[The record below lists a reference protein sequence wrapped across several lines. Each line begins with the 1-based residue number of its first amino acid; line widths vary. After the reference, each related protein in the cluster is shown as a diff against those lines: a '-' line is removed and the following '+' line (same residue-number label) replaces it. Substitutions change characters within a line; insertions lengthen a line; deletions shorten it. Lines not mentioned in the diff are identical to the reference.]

1 MIASAQPNTLIGVR
15 THRCGEVTH
24 EAIDQTV
31 LLYGWVQRRRDH
43 GGVIF
48 VDLRDRTGLVQVVF
62 NPQTE
67 PQAHAAA
74 EALRG
79 EFVIGIR
86 GVVRARPEGQENP
99 NLATGRI
106 EVYASELT
114 ILNPARP
121 APFPIGDDDVDEM
134 LRLQYRYLDLRSPR
148 LQRALKLRHDITMA
162 VRTYMDREG
171 FLEIETPMLTKST
184 PEGARDYVVPSRVHP
199 GEFFALPQSPQ
210 IFKQILMVG
219 GYDRYFQIAR
229 CFRDEDLR
237 ADRQPEFTQIDIET
251 SFLTQDEIM
260 AINEGLM
267 CHLLTRFAGVTIS
280 QPIRRMPYAEAM
292 DRYGSDKPDLRFGL
306 ELHDLGAAL
315 GGSQFKVFADA
326 LASGGCVKAIC
337 VPRGAE
343 LSRAQIDQLGEFAK
357 RFGAK
362 GLAWVKVQAASGAD
376 DANAKAVSYR
386 LGDEA
391 IEATFA
397 STVMKFI
404 TAEEAAAIGA
414 TTGARPGDMLLFA
427 ADQVSV
433 VREVLGRLRLKL
445 ADDMGLIDQTRFE
458 LLWVVDFPMFEW
470 NADEQRWDPLHHP
483 FTAPLD
489 SDVELL
495 TSDPGACRAKAY
507 DMVLNGTELG
517 GGSVRIHR
525 RDVQNQVFRM
535 LGLTDEEIAE
545 KFGFMLEAFDF
556 GAPPHGGLAFG
567 LDRIVMLIAGLSSI
581 RDVIAFPKT
590 QSATDLMV
598 QAPGAISPRQMK
610 ELHIRTVST

>member
-1 MIASAQPNTLIGVR
+1 MTVASPPATLIGPR
-15 THRCGEVTH
+15 SHRCGTVTR
-24 EAIDQTV
+24 EAVEQTV
-31 LLYGWVQRRRDH
+31 VLYGWVQRRRDH

-62 NPQTE
+62 NPQTD
-67 PQAHAAA
+67 PLAHQTAD
-74 EALRG
+74 ALRS
-79 EFVIGIR
+79 EFVIGVR
-86 GVVRARPEGQENP
+86 GVVKARPDGQQNS
-99 NLATGRI
+99 NLATGEI
-106 EVYASELT
+106 EVYAREVV
-114 ILNPARP
+114 ILNASKPT
-121 APFPIGDDDVDEM
+121 PFPIGDDDVDEM
-134 LRLQYRYLDLRSPR
+134 LRLQYRYLDLRSPK
-148 LQRALKLRHDITMA
+148 LQSALMLRHAVTMA
-162 VRTYMDREG
+162 VRNHLDAQG

-210 IFKQILMVG
+210 IFKQILMVA

-260 AINEGLM
+260 DINEGLI
-267 CHLLTRFAGVTIS
+267 CHLLSRFAGVEVA
-280 QPIRRMPYAEAM
+280 QPVRRMPYAEAM

-306 ELHDLGAAL
+306 ELHDLNETL
-315 GGSQFKVFADA
+315 SRSQFKVFAEA
-326 LASGGCVKAIC
+326 IAGGGRVKAIC
-337 VPRGAE
+337 VPKGAD

-362 GLAWVKVQAASGAD
+362 GLAWIKVQAASEGE
-376 DANAKAVSYR
+376 DANAKTVAYT
-386 LGDEA
+386 LGGEA
-391 IEATFA
+391 LRATFA

-404 TAEEAAAIGA
+404 SAEEAAAIA
-414 TTGARPGDMLLFA
+414 TTVGARPGDLLLFA
-427 ADQVSV
+427 ADRVEV

-445 ADDMGLIDQTRFE
+445 AADMNLIDTKRFE

-470 NADEQRWDPLHHP
+470 NDEEKRWDPLHHP
-483 FTAPLD
+483 FTSPLD

-495 TSDPGACRAKAY
+495 ESAPGRCRAKAY
-507 DMVLNGTELG
+507 DLVLNGTELG

-525 RDVQNQVFRM
+525 RDVQNKVFQM
-535 LGLTDEEIAE
+535 LGLSDAEIVE
-545 KFGFMLEAFDF
+545 KFGFMLDAFEY

-567 LDRIVMLIAGLSSI
+567 LDRIVMLIAGLDSI

-590 QSATDLMV
+590 QSASDLMV
-598 QAPGAISPRQMK
+598 QAPGPINLRQMR
-610 ELHIRTVST
+610 ELHIRTVGS